1 MKIPDVPVDAL
12 RQLSVSLNLVPGQRI
27 QKLVLGKVRPLLVV
41 ETDVDTVAAKNRL
54 FVQVEARDT

>member
-12 RQLSVSLNLVPGQRI
+12 RKLSVSLNRVPGQRI
-27 QKLVLGKVRPLLVV
+27 QKPVLGTVRPFLVF
-41 ETDVDTVAAKNRL
+41 ETDVDTIAAKNRP